1 MISLIA
7 MQRELEDEIS
17 MSEQCV
23 LNLLERLNEDI
34 ARINE
39 RKLQIMDLMER
50 FDEDIAR
57 INERKLQLM
66 DEFAARRRNLE
77 QLIGIETSV
86 AVIGSNGQELDY
98 NAR

>member
-1 MISLIA
+1 MTSLIA
-7 MQRELEDEIS
+7 MQHKLEDEIS
-17 MSEQCV
+17 MSDQC
-23 LNLLERLNEDI
+23 LINLLERL
-34 ARINE
+34 
-39 RKLQIMDLMER
+39 
-50 FDEDIAR
+50 DEDIAR

>member
-7 MQRELEDEIS
+7 MQRKLEDEIS
-17 MSEQCV
+17 MSDQCLV
-23 LNLLERLNEDI
+23 NLLERL
-34 ARINE
+34 
-39 RKLQIMDLMER
+39 
-50 FDEDIAR
+50 DEDIAR

>member
-1 MISLIA
+1 MTSLIA
-7 MQRELEDEIS
+7 MQRKLEDEIS
-17 MSEQCV
+17 MSEQCLV
-23 LNLLERLNEDI
+23 NLLERLD
-34 ARINE
+34 
-39 RKLQIMDLMER
+39 D
-50 FDEDIAR
+50 DIAR

>member
-1 MISLIA
+1 MTSLIA
-7 MQRELEDEIS
+7 MQHKLEDEIS
-17 MSEQCV
+17 MSDQCLV
-23 LNLLERLNEDI
+23 NLLERL
-34 ARINE
+34 
-39 RKLQIMDLMER
+39 
-50 FDEDIAR
+50 DEDIAR

>member
-1 MISLIA
+1 MTSLIA
-7 MQRELEDEIS
+7 MQRKLEDEIS
-17 MSEQCV
+17 MSDQCLV
-23 LNLLERLNEDI
+23 NLLERL
-34 ARINE
+34 
-39 RKLQIMDLMER
+39 
-50 FDEDIAR
+50 DEDIAR

>member
-7 MQRELEDEIS
+7 MQRKLEDEIS
-17 MSEQCV
+17 MSDQCLV
-23 LNLLERLNEDI
+23 NLLERL
-34 ARINE
+34 
-39 RKLQIMDLMER
+39 
-50 FDEDIAR
+50 DEDIAR

-77 QLIGIETSV
+77 QLIGIETSM

>member
-1 MISLIA
+1 MTSLIA
-7 MQRELEDEIS
+7 MQSRLEDEIS
-17 MSEQCV
+17 MSDQCLV
-23 LNLLERLNEDI
+23 NLLERL
-34 ARINE
+34 
-39 RKLQIMDLMER
+39 
-50 FDEDIAR
+50 DEDIAR

>member
-1 MISLIA
+1 MTSLVA
-7 MQRELEDEIS
+7 MQRKLEDEIS
-17 MSEQCV
+17 MSDQC
-23 LNLLERLNEDI
+23 LINLLERL
-34 ARINE
+34 
-39 RKLQIMDLMER
+39 
-50 FDEDIAR
+50 DEDIAR

>member
-7 MQRELEDEIS
+7 MQRKLEDEIS
-17 MSEQCV
+17 MSDQCLV
-23 LNLLERLNEDI
+23 NLLERL
-34 ARINE
+34 
-39 RKLQIMDLMER
+39 
-50 FDEDIAR
+50 DEDIAR

-77 QLIGIETSV
+77 QLIGTETSV

>member
-23 LNLLERLNEDI
+23 LNLLERLND
-34 ARINE
+34 
-39 RKLQIMDLMER
+39 
-50 FDEDIAR
+50 DIAR

-77 QLIGIETSV
+77 QLIGIETSM

>member
-1 MISLIA
+1 
-7 MQRELEDEIS
+7 
-17 MSEQCV
+17 
-23 LNLLERLNEDI
+23 
-34 ARINE
+34 
-39 RKLQIMDLMER
+39 
-50 FDEDIAR
+50 
-57 INERKLQLM
+57 M

>member
-23 LNLLERLNEDI
+23 LNLLERLND
-34 ARINE
+34 
-39 RKLQIMDLMER
+39 
-50 FDEDIAR
+50 DIAR